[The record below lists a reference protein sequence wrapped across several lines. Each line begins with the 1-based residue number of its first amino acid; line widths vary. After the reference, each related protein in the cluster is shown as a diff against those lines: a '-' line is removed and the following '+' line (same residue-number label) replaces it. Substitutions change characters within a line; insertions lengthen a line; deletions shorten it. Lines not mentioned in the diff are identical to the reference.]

1 MSGAFEAAAG
11 AFAVVGVADVLVR
24 TGRELYGF
32 LCDLAGA
39 PEEII
44 RLREIIKETT
54 ILHAAAQKCQQD
66 VKDPSTSIAPG
77 NAVTLLE
84 SASKALNRELQ
95 SLKRLVAKFK
105 GSKTW
110 TRVKY
115 VLGEAKVSKA
125 IANLEGVKALLG
137 SALTLACR

>member
-24 TGRELYGF
+24 TGRELYSF
-32 LCDLAGA
+32 LCDLADA

-44 RLREIIKETT
+44 RLCEIIKET
-54 ILHAAAQKCQQD
+54 IHLHAAAQKCQQD
-66 VKDPSTSIAPG
+66 VKVQSTSTAPG
-77 NAVTLLE
+77 NALVLLE

-95 SLKRLVAKFK
+95 SLSRLVTKFK
-105 GSKTW
+105 GTKTW
-110 TRVKY
+110 SRVKY
-115 VLGEAKVSKA
+115 VLSEPKTNKA

-137 SALTLACR
+137 NALTLACR

>member
-32 LCDLAGA
+32 LFDLKDA
-39 PEEII
+39 PEEIS

-54 ILHAAAQKCQQD
+54 ILHAAARKCQQD
-66 VKDPSTSIAPG
+66 VKVQSTSTSPG

-95 SLKRLVAKFK
+95 SLSRLVAKFK

-110 TRVKY
+110 SRVKY
-115 VLGEAKVSKA
+115 VLSETKVNKA